1 MWKKKLAD
9 AATVEWAPTNDAY
22 KICAFVPEKNGQ
34 AGSFRI
40 YSVPSNQRLGMQTCY
55 KAQSGSIL
63 WNKQGT
69 HALLVTQT
77 DMDTTGKSYYGETGV
92 FLMNINNESKNI
104 RPFLDKDGPIYS
116 YAWSPLGES
125 FVIVFGNMP
134 STTVLFNTK
143 LERLISF
150 PTSHRNT
157 VLFSPHGHTLAIAG
171 FGNLQGTIVS
181 AIFFNL
187 IFFSSFDFCHF
198 SKNTLWKV
206 RSMAIFPKFV
216 SLSHECIFSI
226 FPYLHF
232 PMNEFPSSPTKG
244 SGHSNFF
251 GFDLL
256 SPFDINF
263 YNVIG

>member
-1 MWKKKLAD
+1 MAD

-198 SKNTLWKV
+198 SKNTL
-206 RSMAIFPKFV
+206 
-216 SLSHECIFSI
+216 
-226 FPYLHF
+226 
-232 PMNEFPSSPTKG
+232 
-244 SGHSNFF
+244 
-251 GFDLL
+251 
-256 SPFDINF
+256 
-263 YNVIG
+263 